1 MLTEDECEVYEEAG
15 GLPRLGQVGE
25 EGDQAEHQHR
35 AVRPDVPQR
44 GERVNL
50 HMEIRDRDW

>member
-50 HMEIRDRDW
+50 DMERD